1 MTDHAMALTSHTTE
15 LRQVAEMNVVLAR
28 GDRVTAD
35 SLGVRNEVPA
45 DAVLHRLRAVGPPSY
60 PYIYGIFVRGA
71 DGADGAR
78 PVLVELHTAQLRAL
92 CDRLH
97 LRGQIWGT

>member
-15 LRQVAEMNVVLAR
+15 MRQVAEMNAVLAR
-28 GDRVTAD
+28 GTRVTAD

-45 DAVLHRLRAVGPPSY
+45 DAVLRRLRAVGPPSY
-60 PYIYGIFVRGA
+60 PYVYGIFVRGG
-71 DGADGAR
+71 DTVDDAR
-78 PVLVELHTAQLRAL
+78 PILVELHTAQLRAL